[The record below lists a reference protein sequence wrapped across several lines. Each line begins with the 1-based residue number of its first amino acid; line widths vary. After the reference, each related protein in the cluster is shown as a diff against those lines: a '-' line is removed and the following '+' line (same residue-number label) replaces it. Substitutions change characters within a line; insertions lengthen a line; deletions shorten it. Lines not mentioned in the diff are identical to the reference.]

1 MTANMQ
7 IVLPSLTGRNVE
19 PRAGRDFPKL
29 CCAVVMLAVMT
40 TGNDAHAAD
49 DANPESSIP
58 PRPIKI
64 AKVAA
69 NADHLKRFYALE
81 GNVPPPFFDAAESIR
96 CRQVQPKIC
105 RDLARTEIQ
114 LTSMRFMVPEVPG
127 LQAKSLTFRR
137 NTVIANYT
145 FR

>member
-7 IVLPSLTGRNVE
+7 TVLPSLTRRDVE
-19 PRAGRDFPKL
+19 PRAGRDFAKL
-29 CCAVVMLAVMT
+29 CCAAVMLAVMT

-49 DANPESSIP
+49 DPNSGSSIP
-58 PRPIKI
+58 ARPIRI

-69 NADHLKRFYALE
+69 NADQLKSFHPLE
-81 GNVPPPFFDAAESIR
+81 GNVPPPFFEAAESIR
-96 CRQVQPKIC
+96 CREVQPKIC